1 MPGAACTAG
10 FFISRSPAVC
20 RRLVFSDSGLFLR
33 VEIMANFRIIVCVL
47 LLGSF
52 SASLQAQTRSPFDK
66 PVEPF
71 NLKSGSSF
79 SASGGNG
86 GFDSTDRLVPSRIA
100 AEILE
105 AEEIIRRSHV
115 EGPKITL
122 NDLTKSTLDG
132 ALKTLDPHSNY
143 FDPAEWKE
151 MLDEEQ
157 SSYSGIGA
165 SIASY
170 DLSGERNTYILAT
183 FPGSA
188 AAKAQLHYGDKIVA
202 VNGERLLGKESDV
215 VRDKLR
221 GPDGTV
227 ARVTVLRAATDRE
240 ETVSLRRGP
249 VPQPSIPDSYM
260 LRPGVG
266 YIALTEGFNYTTNDE
281 FNAALRT
288 LKGKGMRSLVLDLR
302 GNPGGIVDQAVKVV
316 EKFVPAQTV
325 IVTQKGRSRLD
336 NRVWRSTN
344 ANPETMPLVVL
355 VDENS
360 ASASEIVAGALQ
372 DQDRALIVGEKTFG
386 KGLVQSVLDL
396 PERSGLTLTTAR
408 YLTPSGRSI
417 QRDYSKIGLYD
428 YYNHTTTAAA
438 IDKPY
443 FEARTV
449 TDRKVFGG
457 DGILPDEITKLPEMN
472 ARQISLLDP
481 MFFFVKEAVNGRV
494 AGFASPTRS
503 VNITIGKRLLPS
515 DFPETTALTSAF
527 ASFLLSHPELN
538 ISGEIAR
545 SENSFISLRLRYE
558 LAIAYYGSVSA
569 SQVLIEDDAQA
580 AKAVE
585 ALPRA
590 AQLAQNAARAK
601 QQPRK

>member
-1 MPGAACTAG
+1 MV
-10 FFISRSPAVC
+10 S
-20 RRLVFSDSGLFLR
+20 SDSELFLGA
-33 VEIMANFRIIVCVL
+33 EIMANIRLTICVL
-47 LLGSF
+47 MLSSF
-52 SASLQAQTRSPFDK
+52 PVQLEAQTRSPFEK

-170 DLSGERNTYILAT
+170 ELSGERSTYILAT

-202 VNGERLLGKESDV
+202 VNGERHFGKESDV

-221 GPDGTV
+221 GTDGTIV
-227 ARVTVLRAATDRE
+227 RVTVLRSATNRE

-249 VPQPSIPDSYM
+249 VPQPSIPDAYM

-266 YIALTEGFNYTTNDE
+266 YVALTEGFNYTTNDE
-281 FNAALRT
+281 FNASLRS
-288 LKGKGMRSLVLDLR
+288 LKSQGMRSLVLDLR

-316 EKFVPAQTV
+316 EKFLPAQTL

-344 ANPETMPLVVL
+344 VNPETMPLVVL

-396 PERSGLTLTTAR
+396 PGRSGLTLTTAR

-417 QRDYSKIGLYD
+417 QRDYSTIGLYD
-428 YYNHTTTAAA
+428 YYNHTSTAAA

-457 DGILPDEITKLPEMN
+457 DGILPDEIAKSPEMTI
-472 ARQISLLDP
+472 RQISLLDS

-494 AGFASPTRS
+494 AGFTSPPQGIKAGS
-503 VNITIGKRLLPS
+503 GKRLVPS
-515 DFPETTALTSAF
+515 DFPETAALTAAF
-527 ASFLLSHPELN
+527 SGFLRSHPEFN
-538 ISGEIAR
+538 ISSEIAR
-545 SENSFISLRLRYE
+545 SENSFITLRLRYE
-558 LAIAYYGSVSA
+558 LAIAFYGSVSA
-569 SQVLIEDDAQA
+569 GQVLIEDDAQA

-601 QQPRK
+601 KLPRK